1 VLSIPVMSGE
11 PTISELVLEG
21 EDALFDAAFRTGDFA
36 AARTCLSSARE
47 RAKLG
52 GDRAWEAT
60 AADRLGLALHYENI
74 SRLMQGAV
82 LTPAQIDAEETL
94 FGEAFEFREAAGDRA
109 GIAQS
114 SFGLGLVSQVL
125 RRDWTSAMPRYWR
138 ALEIVEEIGDAVDL
152 YTRSEIH
159 RHVGFYYL
167 VEEIHLDNGVRHLQ
181 RSLEL
186 RRELDDPRVIPS
198 GLVAL
203 GEAELE
209 AGNGGRAV
217 DLLEEAVLI
226 ARRAELL
233 PERIANAEQALQDA
247 RTTLAA
253 QLAQADA

>member
-1 VLSIPVMSGE
+1 MSVE

-21 EDALFDAAFRTGDFA
+21 EDALFEAAFRTDDFA
-36 AARTCLSSARE
+36 RARTCLSSARE
-47 RAKLG
+47 RARLE
-52 GDRAWEAT
+52 GDRAWEAA
-60 AADRLGLALHYENI
+60 AADRLGFALHYENI
-74 SRLMQGAV
+74 SRLMQGVAP
-82 LTPAQIDAEETL
+82 TPAQIDAEETL
-94 FGEAFEFREAAGDRA
+94 FREAFEFREAAGDRA

-138 ALEIVEEIGDAVDL
+138 ALEIAEEIGDAVDL

-167 VEEIHLDNGVRHLQ
+167 VVDKHLDEGVGHLE
-181 RSLEL
+181 RSLGL
-186 RRELDDPRVIPS
+186 RRQLDDPRVIPS

-203 GEAELE
+203 GDAELE
-209 AGNGGRAV
+209 AGNAGRAV
-217 DLLEEAVLI
+217 DLLEEAVQI
-226 ARRAELL
+226 ARGAELL
-233 PERIANAEQALQDA
+233 PGRIANAEQSLQDA

>member
-1 VLSIPVMSGE
+1 MSAE
-11 PTISELVLEG
+11 PAISQLVLMG
-21 EDALFDAAFRTGDFA
+21 EDALFEAGFRTGDFA
-36 AARTCLSSARE
+36 PARTCLSSARD

-60 AADRLGLALHYENI
+60 AADRLGLALHYENV
-74 SRLMQGAV
+74 SRLMQGVAP
-82 LTPAQIDAEETL
+82 TPAQIDAEETL
-94 FGEAFEFREAAGDRA
+94 FREALELREAADDRA

-138 ALEIVEEIGDAVDL
+138 ALEIVGEIGEAADL

-167 VEEIHLDNGVRHLQ
+167 VEDIHLDDGLRHLQ

-186 RRELDDPRVIPS
+186 RRQLNDPRLIPS
-198 GLVAL
+198 GLMAL

-209 AGNGGRAV
+209 AGNAGGAV
-217 DLLEEAVLI
+217 DLLEEAVQL

-233 PERIANAEQALQDA
+233 PERIAAAEHALQNA
-247 RTTLAA
+247 RTALA
-253 QLAQADA
+253 

>member
-1 VLSIPVMSGE
+1 MSAE
-11 PTISELVLEG
+11 PAISQLVLMG
-21 EDALFDAAFRTGDFA
+21 EDALFEAGFRTGDFA
-36 AARTCLSSARE
+36 PARTCLSSARD

-60 AADRLGLALHYENI
+60 AADRLGLALHYENV
-74 SRLMQGAV
+74 SRLMQGVAP
-82 LTPAQIDAEETL
+82 TPAQIDAEETL
-94 FGEAFEFREAAGDRA
+94 FREALELREAADDRA

-138 ALEIVEEIGDAVDL
+138 ALEIVEEIGEAADL

-167 VEEIHLDNGVRHLQ
+167 VEDIHLDDGLRHLQ

-186 RRELDDPRVIPS
+186 RRQLNDPRLIPS
-198 GLVAL
+198 GLMAL

-209 AGNGGRAV
+209 AGNAGGAV
-217 DLLEEAVLI
+217 DLLEEAVQL

-233 PERIANAEQALQDA
+233 PERIAAAEHALQNA
-247 RTTLAA
+247 RTALA
-253 QLAQADA
+253 

>member
-1 VLSIPVMSGE
+1 VLSIPVMSVE

-21 EDALFDAAFRTGDFA
+21 EDALFDAAFRTDDFA
-36 AARTCLSSARE
+36 RARTSLSSARE
-47 RAKLG
+47 RARLE
-52 GDRAWEAT
+52 GDRAGEAA
-60 AADRLGLALHYENI
+60 AADRLGFALHYENI
-74 SRLMQGAV
+74 SRLMQGV
-82 LTPAQIDAEETL
+82 VPTPAQIAAEETL
-94 FGEAFEFREAAGDRA
+94 FGEALELREAAADRA

-138 ALEIVEEIGDAVDL
+138 ALEIIEEIGDAADL

-167 VEEIHLDNGVRHLQ
+167 VEDIDLDEGLGHLE

-186 RRELDDPRVIPS
+186 RRQLDDPRVIPS

-209 AGNGGRAV
+209 AGNAGRAV

-226 ARRAELL
+226 ARHAELL
-233 PERIANAEQALQDA
+233 PERIAGAEQALQNA
-247 RTTLAA
+247 RTALA
-253 QLAQADA
+253 